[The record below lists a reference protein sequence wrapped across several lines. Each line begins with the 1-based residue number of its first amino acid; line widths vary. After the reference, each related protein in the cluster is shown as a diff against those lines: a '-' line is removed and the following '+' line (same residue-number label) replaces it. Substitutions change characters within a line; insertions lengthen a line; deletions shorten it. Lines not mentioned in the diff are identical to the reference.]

1 MFAQLINILSMSY
14 YIIRMDNKKTKEY
27 KDKTDEE
34 LRQLIGRATEIFIKL
49 TDGGSIPHNPLL
61 EDIKEEVKEEALI
74 SQQKSTSPK
83 TSV

>member
-1 MFAQLINILSMSY
+1 
-14 YIIRMDNKKTKEY
+14 MDNKKTKEY

-49 TDGGSIPHNPLL
+49 TEPKSKPI
-61 EDIKEEVKEEALI
+61 KEEALI
-74 SQQKSTSPK
+74 SQQKSVSPK

>member
-1 MFAQLINILSMSY
+1 
-14 YIIRMDNKKTKEY
+14 MDNKKTKEY

-49 TDGGSIPHNPLL
+49 TDGGGIPQNPLL
-61 EDIKEEVKEEALI
+61 EDIKEDIKEEGDRGLLPL
-74 SQQKSTSPK
+74 QQKSVSPK

>member
-1 MFAQLINILSMSY
+1 
-14 YIIRMDNKKTKEY
+14 MDNKKTKEY

-49 TDGGSIPHNPLL
+49 TEPKSKP
-61 EDIKEEVKEEALI
+61 IKEEVKEEALI
-74 SQQKSTSPK
+74 SQQKSVSPK

>member
-1 MFAQLINILSMSY
+1 MSY

-49 TDGGSIPHNPLL
+49 TEPKSKQ
-61 EDIKEEVKEEALI
+61 IKEEVK
-74 SQQKSTSPK
+74 QKSTSQK
-83 TSV
+83 TFV

>member
-1 MFAQLINILSMSY
+1 
-14 YIIRMDNKKTKEY
+14 MDNKKTKEY

-49 TDGGSIPHNPLL
+49 TEPKPKS
-61 EDIKEEVKEEALI
+61 IKEEVKEEALI

>member
-1 MFAQLINILSMSY
+1 
-14 YIIRMDNKKTKEY
+14 MDNKKTKEY

-49 TDGGSIPHNPLL
+49 TDGGGIPQNPLL
-61 EDIKEEVKEEALI
+61 VDIKEEALI
-74 SQQKSTSPK
+74 SQQKSVSPK

>member
-49 TDGGSIPHNPLL
+49 TEPKSKQ
-61 EDIKEEVKEEALI
+61 IKEEGDRGILPLK
-74 SQQKSTSPK
+74 QKSTSQK
-83 TSV
+83 TFV